1 MLGIFC
7 NELKPLQRR
16 SGARFGTL
24 LIVTMLTFACA
35 HEAQEYHLFSKTI
48 LNLIELLPAIP
59 VAAMIYVVGRY
70 LRQET
75 DEFLRMIVT
84 QSLLWG
90 LGVTMIGDIVFGVVF
105 EDFSTHGLSQIYNID
120 VFCIT
125 ALLAL
130 FIQLRRN
137 Q

>member
-1 MLGIFC
+1 MLLRC
-7 NELKPLQRR
+7 NQLKPLQRR
-16 SGARFGTL
+16 TGTQFGTL
-24 LIVTMLTFACA
+24 LILTMLTFVSARMVA
-35 HEAQEYHLFSKTI
+35 EHSLVSKFA
-48 LNLIELLPAIP
+48 LRFVDMLPALP
-59 VAAMIYVVGRY
+59 VGAMIFVVGRY
-70 LRQET
+70 LKRET
-75 DEFLRMIVT
+75 DEFVRMLVT

-125 ALLAL
+125 ALAAL
-130 FIQLRRN
+130 VIQLRRA

>member
-1 MLGIFC
+1 MLFYC
-7 NELKPLQRR
+7 NQLKPLQRR
-16 SGARFGTL
+16 SGGQFGTF
-24 LIVTMLTFACA
+24 LILTMLTFASA
-35 HEAQEYHLFSKTI
+35 RAAAEYSLVSK
-48 LNLIELLPAIP
+48 LVLRLIELLPTIP
-59 VAAMIYVVGRY
+59 VAAMIFIVGRY
-70 LRQET
+70 LKRET
-75 DEFLRMIVT
+75 DEFVRMLVT

-105 EDFSTHGLSQIYNID
+105 ENFTTHGLSQIYNID

-125 ALLAL
+125 ALAAL

>member
-1 MLGIFC
+1 MLHYSK
-7 NELKPLQRR
+7 NLKPLQRR
-16 SGARFGTL
+16 SGTLFGTW
-24 LIVTMLTFACA
+24 LILTMLTFAAA
-35 HEAQEYHLFSKTI
+35 HLAFEHALFSKAV
-48 LNLIELLPAIP
+48 LRLIELLPAIP
-59 VAAMIYVVGRY
+59 VAAMIFIVGRY
-70 LRQET
+70 LARET
-75 DEFLRMIVT
+75 DEFVRILVT

-125 ALLAL
+125 ALAAL